1 MDGDDMVAVEARP
14 RLGRVVRALAVV
26 AAIGLP
32 VGLLWGGAQPVAVGL
47 IPEPW
52 DKFAHAAVFGALAMA
67 VGLASGWRGARAQW
81 LGFAVAM
88 LVGVADEWHQVFLPG
103 RSAGLD
109 DLTADAVGAALG
121 AWALRWRDPARRWLL
136 ARWLSHR

>member
-1 MDGDDMVAVEARP
+1 M
-14 RLGRVVRALAVV
+14 
-26 AAIGLP
+26 
-32 VGLLWGGAQPVAVGL
+32 AVGL

-67 VGLASGWRGARAQW
+67 VEPGLGWRGRARPVA
-81 LGFAVAM
+81 GFAVAM